1 MGEGASSIPILLSL
15 EFFESLRIC
24 HHSKTLM
31 LLKKN
36 SKRAGSGFKRKKLNL
51 AGSYQEIK
59 AKGGIIMAVH
69 PKPSALAQGSA
80 GQKPQ

>member
-1 MGEGASSIPILLSL
+1 
-15 EFFESLRIC
+15 
-24 HHSKTLM
+24 M

-36 SKRAGSGFKRKKLNL
+36 SKRARSGFKRKKLNL

-59 AKGGIIMAVH
+59 AKGGLKMA
-69 PKPSALAQGSA
+69 PKPKLSALAQGNA

>member
-1 MGEGASSIPILLSL
+1 
-15 EFFESLRIC
+15 
-24 HHSKTLM
+24 M
-31 LLKKN
+31 LLKKS
-36 SKRAGSGFKRKKLNL
+36 SKRAISGFKRKKLNL

-59 AKGGIIMAVH
+59 ARGGLKMVAN